1 MTLNFQQREVLEIAA
16 GVRRG
21 AIYNFMGK
29 QWRLSQPGKE
39 AMNVTKTAG
48 FLVSQQLAVIVG
60 DTLKATD
67 KGREAL
73 SQ

>member
-29 QWRLSQPGKE
+29 HGGCHS
-39 AMNVTKTAG
+39 
-48 FLVSQQLAVIVG
+48 LA
-60 DTLKATD
+60 K
-67 KGREAL
+67 KP
-73 SQ
+73 